1 MTRLAGSGA
10 PRTLLSL
17 PLRDAV
23 TGAGFSVGVKDLYSG
38 SHHYKANTALAE
50 PSPQPLVSF
59 SSTNSV
65 A

>member
-1 MTRLAGSGA
+1 MTRLTGSGA
-10 PRTLLSL
+10 LRTLLSL

-23 TGAGFSVGVKDLYSG
+23 TGAGFSVGGKDLHSG
-38 SHHYKANTALAE
+38 YNYKASTALAE
-50 PSPQPLVSF
+50 PSPQPLISF